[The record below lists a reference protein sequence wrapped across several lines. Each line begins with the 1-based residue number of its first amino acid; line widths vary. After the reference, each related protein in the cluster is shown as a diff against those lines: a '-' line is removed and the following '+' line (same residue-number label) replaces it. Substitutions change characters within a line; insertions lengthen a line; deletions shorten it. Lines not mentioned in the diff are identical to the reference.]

1 MLFPYCSKPTLTPG
15 KNLVIL
21 PKPRFACMCAYMWAC
36 EHPTTTTLWTGKNV
50 ILHKSLVCF
59 GQLWLQIYQLESS
72 CTVVPSCERNIL
84 MQIDTDIILIVLDPK
99 QYMSQNILEYWS
111 VWRWFKPSLKP
122 CNVFGDF
129 EINPMLV
136 CHLSMHIR
144 ASSVK
149 LCLYGFSTMCHHWR
163 WWH

>member
-21 PKPRFACMCAYMWAC
+21 PKPRFACMCAYMWAWLYGLAKMLFC
-36 EHPTTTTLWTGKNV
+36 IKVWCV
-50 ILHKSLVCF
+50 LVNYDYV
-59 GQLWLQIYQLESS
+59 QIYQLESS

-129 EINPMLV
+129 EINPMFV

-163 WWH
+163 

>member
-21 PKPRFACMCAYMWAC
+21 PKPRFACMCAYMWAWLYGLAKMLFC
-36 EHPTTTTLWTGKNV
+36 IKVWCV
-50 ILHKSLVCF
+50 LVNYDYV
-59 GQLWLQIYQLESS
+59 QIYQLESS